1 MRLSARRQA
10 DATPPVA
17 LSTRSDHAH
26 LKDIANTAFPAYAFL
41 HVARMDDTRE
51 WTTDAMARVVHRPTS
66 SGWTTAAVASTSTPP
81 SRAIHR
87 EWHGQEG
94 QDRIV
99 ATLMLGSSKP
109 LYFIDLASSGGQ
121 MHSNTLALERDLGWR
136 GLCIEANSRFWPSLV
151 TKRTCKVVGAAVA
164 EMRAELGFHT
174 PVIQGMGGLVGPGMK
189 NARANASM
197 RVQAV
202 PLAEV
207 FREFRVPPAIQH
219 GQTALARTCGHPPP
233 QRPVC
238 WLRAA
243 LLAQEKRLQRL
254 DPAGEML
261 RRRSDGCPQP
271 PSSPAFWPSQA
282 IAYLSL
288 DVEGA
293 ESLVMRTFPFATHT
307 VSILSV
313 ESPKA
318 DLAALLRSH
327 GYRYHCSSI
336 GQSVI
341 FGLRNN
347 DQLWL
352 HETAETLVPAQAW
365 ALRADPLRSGRTT
378 CTKCGAQFR
387 YASAPLARCDVLY
400 AHAPFAMSQWR
411 NASRP

>member
-1 MRLSARRQA
+1 M
-10 DATPPVA
+10 DG
-17 LSTRSDHAH
+17 TRA
-26 LKDIANTAFPAYAFL
+26 
-41 HVARMDDTRE
+41 
-51 WTTDAMARVVHRPTS
+51 WTTRGMAHVVHRPTS
-66 SGWTTAAVASTSTPP
+66 SGWTTTAVASTSTPP

-164 EMRAELGFHT
+164 EKRAELGFHT

-202 PLAEV
+202 PIAEV

-352 HETAETLVPAQAW
+352 HETAEKLVPAQAW